1 MAGQPR
7 ISYVQPAQMNDPAM
21 LAELDRCRKP
31 PSRAQA
37 AE

>member
-7 ISYVQPAQMNDPAM
+7 ISYVQPAQMSDPEM
-21 LAELDRCRKP
+21 LAELDRCRKA